1 MMQQATF
8 ERKIALR
15 SPVIL
20 FACALLFKLALD
32 FSFNKFL
39 VGAGYAYR
47 FSFHF
52 DPLRY
57 ALGLGWCTVL
67 FWSIDHSA
75 RKASTFLL
83 AMLYLLEIIPVTTIY
98 SLEGGSHIYYH
109 SVCIAFFL
117 CEMMV
122 RSSPATIRFRRNR
135 IFSSIMVS
143 CFAAAVLLL
152 LLILIQENGLP
163 SLTALNIYKVYEMRA
178 SGAFHLSKYANYLLT
193 WATNV
198 FLPILIT
205 LALLKNHWF
214 SAILMCGIL
223 LLIYLYTG
231 QKTFLGVIPLLI
243 VFVPWS
249 KRENFYN
256 EFFACFCI
264 GFSMLIL
271 LRWISPVLQSV
282 FSAAYDLLCR
292 RSMLLPA
299 QNKFIYYD
307 YFSTRP
313 RLGLYGAF
321 PQWLVSIPDPLQGV
335 DYGYDISAIYY
346 NRPNMNSNTGFLAE
360 GYMRFGYIG
369 IFLLLQ
375 LLAVLLRMVD
385 GFQLRAGYAMTVGV
399 FLYPIFVL
407 ADGHLFDSLILG
419 PWMILVIFMLF
430 YQGAIKR
437 KEYILETS

>member
-20 FACALLFKLALD
+20 FACALLFKLTLD

-163 SLTALNIYKVYEMRA
+163 SLIALNIYKVYEMRA

-214 SAILMCGIL
+214 SAILMCGIE
-223 LLIYLYTG
+223 LLI
-231 QKTFLGVIPLLI
+231 
-243 VFVPWS
+243 
-249 KRENFYN
+249 
-256 EFFACFCI
+256 
-264 GFSMLIL
+264 
-271 LRWISPVLQSV
+271 
-282 FSAAYDLLCR
+282 
-292 RSMLLPA
+292 
-299 QNKFIYYD
+299 
-307 YFSTRP
+307 
-313 RLGLYGAF
+313 
-321 PQWLVSIPDPLQGV
+321 
-335 DYGYDISAIYY
+335 
-346 NRPNMNSNTGFLAE
+346 
-360 GYMRFGYIG
+360 
-369 IFLLLQ
+369 
-375 LLAVLLRMVD
+375 
-385 GFQLRAGYAMTVGV
+385 
-399 FLYPIFVL
+399 
-407 ADGHLFDSLILG
+407 
-419 PWMILVIFMLF
+419 
-430 YQGAIKR
+430 
-437 KEYILETS
+437 

>member
-1 MMQQATF
+1 MQQATF
-8 ERKIALR
+8 ERKSALK
-15 SPVIL
+15 SPVLL

-32 FSFNKFL
+32 FSFGKFL

-47 FSFHF
+47 FTLHF

-57 ALGLGWCTVL
+57 AMGLVWCTIL
-67 FWSIDHSA
+67 FCGIDHSA
-75 RKASTFLL
+75 KKASTFLL
-83 AMLYLLEIIPVTTIY
+83 AMLYLLEIIPLTTIY

-109 SVCIAFFL
+109 SVCVAFLL
-117 CEMMV
+117 CELMV
-122 RSSPATIRFRRNR
+122 RSCPAVIRFRRNR
-135 IFSSIMVS
+135 VLSVTMMA
-143 CFAAAVLLL
+143 CFAAAVALLL
-152 LLILIQENGLP
+152 LVLIRENGLP

-178 SGAFHLSKYANYLLT
+178 SGTFQLSKYANYLLT

-198 FLPILIT
+198 FLPILIAV
-205 LALLKNHWF
+205 ALLKKRWI
-214 SAILMCGIL
+214 SALLMCGIL
-223 LLIYLYTG
+223 FLIYLYTG
-231 QKTFLGVIPLLI
+231 QKTFLFVIPLLI

-249 KRENFYN
+249 TRKNFYQ

-264 GFSMLIL
+264 GFSLLVL
-271 LRWISPVLQSV
+271 LRWISPVMQSA
-282 FSAAYDLLCR
+282 FSAAYDLFCR

-299 QNKFIYYD
+299 QNKFVYYD

-313 RLGLYGAF
+313 KLGLYGAF
-321 PQWLVSIPDPLQGV
+321 PQWMVSIPDPLQGV
-335 DYGYDISAIYY
+335 DYGYDISAVYY
-346 NRPNMNSNTGFLAE
+346 NRPSMNSNTGFLAE

-369 IFLLLQ
+369 IFLLLL
-375 LLAVLLRMVD
+375 LLAALLRMID

-437 KEYILETS
+437 KGYILETS